1 MELSARNQVRGRIKD
16 LSTGTVM
23 CEVRVETDPATIT
36 AAITALSAERLG
48 LKKGDEVTVIVKSTD
63 VIIGK

>member
-1 MELSARNQVRGRIKD
+1 
-16 LSTGTVM
+16 M

-48 LKKGDEVTVIVKSTD
+48 LKKGDEVMVIVKSTD